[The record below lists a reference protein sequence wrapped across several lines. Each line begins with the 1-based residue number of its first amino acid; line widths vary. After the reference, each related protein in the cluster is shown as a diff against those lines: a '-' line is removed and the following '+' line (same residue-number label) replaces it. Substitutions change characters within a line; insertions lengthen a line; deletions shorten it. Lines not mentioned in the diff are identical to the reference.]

1 MPSDEES
8 VGRSTYEGLVR
19 LTFLCGRGLE
29 PSELVRR
36 FLVAMRSSVPARGM
50 WVFQGVR
57 MIAQD
62 AEPGMRM
69 PKIPET
75 MPPGLEP
82 RVQGDR
88 ITVPVLP
95 EMVLVC
101 RLAEGPVQR
110 AADVVTLVAR
120 IIALA
125 WQAEMVS
132 RDEHWDDDYLAAKAS
147 FKRRWLR
154 ALLQR
159 SGGNVTNAARAGG
172 LSRGTFYAMM
182 DQVGARECS
191 GDMAAQA
198 MGVPLV
204 PHVDVEPPRPPGT
217 ATVSLRRK
225 T

>member
-8 VGRSTYEGLVR
+8 VGRSTYEGLIR

-36 FLVAMRSSVPARGM
+36 FLVAMRDSVPARGM
-50 WVFQGVR
+50 WVFQGGR
-57 MIAQD
+57 L
-62 AEPGMRM
+62 MRM
-69 PKIPET
+69 PKAPESF
-75 MPPGLEP
+75 PPGLGAVVDAD
-82 RVQGDR
+82 RV
-88 ITVPVLP
+88 TVTVLP

-110 AADVVTLVAR
+110 AADVVTLVGR

-125 WQAEMVS
+125 WQAELVS
-132 RDEHWDDDYLAAKAS
+132 RDEQWDDDYLAAKAA

-154 ALLQR
+154 ALLR
-159 SGGNVTNAARAGG
+159 RHGDNVTNAAKAGG

-191 GDMAAQA
+191 GDVAAEA
-198 MGVPLV
+198 AGFPILAE
-204 PHVDVEPPRPPGT
+204 DVEPPRPGVRP
-217 ATVSLRRK
+217 TVQLRRK
-225 T
+225 PT